1 MIDRNGTEKTL
12 MVTLKNQSGSTSLAS
27 KEEINVI
34 KELGASFSELTN
46 AEAQKLNI
54 RNGIKVTAINSGKLK
69 SAGIRDGFIITQI
82 DRQPIQGLESLQ
94 EAIAK
99 AKSDGEE
106 ALLLGGI
113 YPDGSKAF
121 YAIGL

>member
-1 MIDRNGTEKTL
+1 
-12 MVTLKNQSGSTSLAS
+12 
-27 KEEINVI
+27 
-34 KELGASFSELTN
+34 
-46 AEAQKLNI
+46 
-54 RNGIKVTAINSGKLK
+54 
-69 SAGIRDGFIITQI
+69 
-82 DRQPIQGLESLQ
+82 LQ
-94 EAIAK
+94 NAIAK